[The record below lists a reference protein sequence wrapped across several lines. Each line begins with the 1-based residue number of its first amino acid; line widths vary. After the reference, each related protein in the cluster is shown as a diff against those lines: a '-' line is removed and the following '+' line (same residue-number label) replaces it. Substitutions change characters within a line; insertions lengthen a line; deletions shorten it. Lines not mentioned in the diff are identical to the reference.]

1 VVDGPE
7 GLRELLDRWAAPV
20 SGAGQP

>member
-1 VVDGPE
+1 VDGPE

-20 SGAGQP
+20 SGPGQP